1 MIPQYKPQYLV
12 EEEGEALKE
21 LIISGSYLADFKKTE
36 EFESRLSGMTKNNY
50 CHVVNNGTI
59 AISLALKAGM
69 MPLNTKVIVPNLTMI
84 ATATAVEFAGY
95 KPKFCD
101 IEYDTLCLDV
111 DKAIEMCENTIWG
124 NEVGAIIYVTLNGR
138 MNLEAIKKLKKYC
151 TENAI
156 LLLKDDAQ
164 SLGSYSEESLS
175 LQHPNYGHITTLSFS
190 PHKIISCG
198 QGGAI
203 LTNNLEFSNKIARL
217 KDFGRLEGG
226 ADIHD
231 YFGINS
237 KFTEMQAVVGLCQ
250 YNRILERISAKKR
263 IYRLYYEKLK
273 DFMIAPTDETPWFVD
288 LYLSTKNLRNG
299 LISHLNA
306 NNIGSRAMYPMLTSQ
321 AIYRDLEQYPIAK
334 NFSETGLWLP
344 SSFDLTETQ
353 INMICDTIKGYL
365 Q

>member
-1 MIPQYKPQYLV
+1 MIPQYKPEYLV
-12 EEEGEALKE
+12 EEEGTALKE
-21 LIISGSYLADFKKTE
+21 LVRSGSYLADYKKTE
-36 EFESRLSGMTKNNY
+36 EFESRLAGMTKNTY
-50 CHVVNNGTI
+50 CHIVNNGTI
-59 AISLALKAGM
+59 ALSLALKAGM
-69 MPLNTKVIVPNLTMI
+69 MPLKKRVIVPNLTMI
-84 ATATAVEFAGY
+84 ATATAVEFVGY
-95 KPKFCD
+95 TPNFCD
-101 IEYDTLCLDV
+101 IEPDTLCLDV
-111 DKAIEMCENTIWG
+111 DKAIEMCENKIWG
-124 NEVGAIIYVTLNGR
+124 NEVGAIIYVTFNGR
-138 MNLEAIKKLKKYC
+138 MNLEAIKRLKTYC
-151 TENAI
+151 TENHI

-164 SLGSYSEESLS
+164 SLGSYSKESLS

-203 LTNNLEFSNKIARL
+203 LTNSLEFSNRIARL

-250 YNRILERISAKKR
+250 YNRILERITAKKR
-263 IYRLYYEKLK
+263 IYRLYYEKLR
-273 DFMIAPTDETPWFVD
+273 DLMIAPSEETPWFVD
-288 LYLSTKNLRNG
+288 LYLSTKSLRDG

-306 NNIGSRAMYPMLTSQ
+306 NGIGSRAMYPMLTSQ
-321 AIYRDLEQYPIAK
+321 VIYKSMESYPIAK

-353 INMICDTIKGYL
+353 INVICDTVKGYL